1 MREATK
7 TLILNILKVT
17 PDIQECLIRKNMTGK
32 VMTLLDIFSS
42 TAKEIIL
49 TTDNVKFLLNFYI

>member
-7 TLILNILKVT
+7 TLILNILKVM
-17 PDIQECLIRKNMTGK
+17 PDIQEYLIRKNMTGK
-32 VMTLLDIFSS
+32 VMTLLDILSS

-49 TTDNVKFLLNFYI
+49 TTENVKFLLNFYI

>member
-7 TLILNILKVT
+7 TLFLNILKVT
-17 PDIQECLIRKNMTGK
+17 PDIQEYLIRKNMTGK
-32 VMTLLDIFSS
+32 VMTLLDILSS

>member
-7 TLILNILKVT
+7 TLILNILKVM
-17 PDIQECLIRKNMTGK
+17 PDIQEYLIRKNMTGK
-32 VMTLLDIFSS
+32 VMTLLDILSS

>member
-32 VMTLLDIFSS
+32 VMTLLDILSS

-49 TTDNVKFLLNFYI
+49 TTDNVKFQLNFYI